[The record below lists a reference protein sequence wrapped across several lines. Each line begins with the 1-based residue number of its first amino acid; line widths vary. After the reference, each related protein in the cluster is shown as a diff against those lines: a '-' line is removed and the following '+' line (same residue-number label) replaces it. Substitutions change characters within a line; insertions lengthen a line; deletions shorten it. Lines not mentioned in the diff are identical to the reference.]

1 MNQRRRSGA
10 PRKSGLG
17 RSTTGTVEDDHEP
30 SGTTPERSDHGVART
45 APKASRRKRRTAPMV
60 ETEELEKSYGDIVAL
75 AEIDLE
81 VPTGEAVVLV
91 GHNGSG
97 KSTLLGMLAGTLEVT
112 GGSASIAGNPPDS
125 VEARRARSWLPDNPV
140 LYDDLTV
147 DEHLSY
153 VSRLHGGPGQGGRI
167 DELIERLGLSER
179 RDDLPSQFSRGLR
192 QKTAIAVALC
202 RPFEL
207 LLVDEPFVGLDAQGR
222 ETMLE
227 LLAEAAADGAT
238 LMVATHDPQVIDQF
252 DRGLVLSNGE
262 LVADCEASELH
273 DHLPSN

>member
-1 MNQRRRSGA
+1 M
-10 PRKSGLG
+10 
-17 RSTTGTVEDDHEP
+17 
-30 SGTTPERSDHGVART
+30 
-45 APKASRRKRRTAPMV
+45 
-60 ETEELEKSYGDIVAL
+60 
-75 AEIDLE
+75 
-81 VPTGEAVVLV
+81 
-91 GHNGSG
+91 
-97 KSTLLGMLAGTLEVT
+97 
-112 GGSASIAGNPPDS
+112 
-125 VEARRARSWLPDNPV
+125 

-262 LVADCEASELH
+262 LVADCEASALH
-273 DHLPSN
+273 DHLPSH